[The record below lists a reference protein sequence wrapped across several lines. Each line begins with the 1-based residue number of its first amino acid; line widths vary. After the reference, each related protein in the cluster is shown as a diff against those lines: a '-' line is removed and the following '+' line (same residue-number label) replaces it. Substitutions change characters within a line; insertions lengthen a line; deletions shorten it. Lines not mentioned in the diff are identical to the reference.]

1 MSNTKVLCF
10 DFDGTLGDSFAFVFQ
25 SFDYIF
31 YKYLKIHMTQKLFDK
46 LTGPDEK
53 GFLLNMFKDQ
63 YKEEYWDEFLAYY
76 KENAHKYIKLFPGNY
91 ELLESLKKKGYH
103 LVFLTGRSY
112 ETATISLKDLG
123 IYDFFEK
130 IYSGSPS
137 GCIKDKL
144 LIEVAKEYQTTSEN
158 VLYIGDSLQDIKD
171 AKAAGSPIISVLF
184 SNPQWWSDVKKNNQ
198 NYVLNQKELE
208 NKIEEWYQK

>member
-31 YKYLKIHMTQKLFDK
+31 YKYLKIHMTQELFDK

-63 YKEEYWDEFLAYY
+63 YKEEYWDEFLTYY

-112 ETATISLKDLG
+112 DTAIISLKDLR
-123 IYDFFEK
+123 IYEFFEK

-144 LIEVAKEYQTTSEN
+144 LIKVAKEYRTASEN

-184 SNPQWWSDVKKNNQ
+184 SNPQWWSDVKKNNP
-198 NYVLNQKELE
+198 NYAINQKELE